1 MHEPHRMKLYSSPSR
16 HSLPSRNLEFGTL
29 LLSLL
34 FLASCASVSTKD
46 NYTSST
52 PPQQKPAIIYV
63 TDFDTSG
70 EFNVDREGAELADF
84 KTNLQQMMT
93 AALIE
98 RLNKYLAPAQYL
110 PAGARPTPG
119 NAWVV
124 RGKFLRVNQGS
135 RALRAVVGFGAGG
148 TKVETA
154 VFIDNLADNS
164 TMPFKAFDTT
174 GGSGAMPGAI
184 ASGGPIGAGLKAAA
198 GAAKG
203 LTEDVERTS
212 RMITAELSAYMADH
226 GWIAP
231 DAALNPKRMDQ

>member
-1 MHEPHRMKLYSSPSR
+1 MKHPPAISALQSPFVSSVS
-16 HSLPSRNLEFGTL
+16 FVAG
-29 LLSLL
+29 LL
-34 FLASCASVSTKD
+34 FLASCASVSVKD
-46 NYTSST
+46 DYSNSL
-52 PPQQKPAIIYV
+52 PPGQKPALIYV
-63 TDFDTSG
+63 ADFDTSG

-93 AALIE
+93 SALIE
-98 RLNKYLAPAQYL
+98 RFNKHLGPAQYL
-110 PAGARPTPG
+110 PPGARPTPG

-135 RALRAVVGFGAGG
+135 RALRAAIGFGAGG

-164 TMPFKAFDTT
+164 TAPFKAFDTT
-174 GGSGAMPGAI
+174 GGSGAMPGAV